1 MIDLAQISEDM
12 LGPYWLQV
20 WKNLVEAHWNYIV
33 HGTSSE
39 QYDFAHMRKRQLKES
54 VDSIVADLATDY
66 WERNR
71 FELKEH
77 FINMTCDKW
86 NAELAVERDVIYVGW
101 IDFGADPCYPNRR
114 HEDNKNDAPWL
125 AYSGRFQ
132 AMLKKAERDASLCK
146 QRLKQ

>member
-1 MIDLAQISEDM
+1 MIDLAQISEYS
-12 LGPYWLQV
+12 LGQYWLQV
-20 WKNLVEAHWNYIV
+20 WRNLVEAHWNYIV

-39 QYDFAHMRKRQLKES
+39 IYDFAHMRKCQPKES
-54 VDSIVADLATDY
+54 VDSIVADLATSY

-86 NAELAVERDVIYVGW
+86 NAELAVERDVIHVGW
-101 IDFGADPCYPNRR
+101 IDFGADPYYPNRR